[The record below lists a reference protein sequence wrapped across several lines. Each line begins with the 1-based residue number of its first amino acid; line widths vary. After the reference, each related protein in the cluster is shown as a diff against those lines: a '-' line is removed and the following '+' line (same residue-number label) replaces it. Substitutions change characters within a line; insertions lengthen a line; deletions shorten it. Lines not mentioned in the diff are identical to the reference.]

1 MTKSLFSRVRGILAA
16 IATAII
22 ATTFV
27 TSIDVGGMLSDLKDA
42 WPNLAPALP
51 PILFTIAVFGVLYVC
66 WFLFSCLRE
75 RTNNKQAH
83 TVLNLE
89 QLVGYLSPIDS
100 LDGEI
105 LPDAN
110 DRIRADIISRK
121 LAEQGVLEAPVL
133 VSAAGAEQLHVL
145 CAYLSAIVEHI
156 NQYGLRKTKKARTSL
171 YRAIF
176 PTGVPDLDSENDSS
190 DTSAGESEGMFELE
204 DSLQESVDEL
214 LNSMERHSGLMS
226 ELTANT
232 NRNIKL
238 VEANTGVKHVA
249 GSREAQKARADTRR
263 AIMNIARGMDDF
275 ATRDRQV
282 LPLYEQHLEGALNTM
297 LRLAPIYSEMA
308 KAGSNTKE
316 LRTLRKTLRVTLSS
330 LNELAKTTTNTRAA
344 VRAMPRLSTS
354 LNRSKRNVVD
364 VIGGFEDIT
373 RKGIELLE
381 QALSALSGR

>member
-1 MTKSLFSRVRGILAA
+1 MTKSIFSHVRGIVAA
-16 IATAII
+16 IAIAII
-22 ATTFV
+22 ATTVV
-27 TSIDVGGMLSDLKDA
+27 TAMDVGGLLSDLKDA
-42 WPNLAPALP
+42 WSNLAPALP
-51 PILFTIAVFGVLYVC
+51 PILLTIALFVTLYVC
-66 WFLFSCLRE
+66 WFLFSYLRE
-75 RTNNKQAH
+75 RTANKQVH
-83 TVLNLE
+83 TILNLE
-89 QLVGYLSPIDS
+89 QLIGYLSPIDS
-100 LDGEI
+100 LDGEM

-145 CAYLSAIVEHI
+145 CPYLSAVVEHI

-176 PTGVPDLDSENDSS
+176 PTGAPVLDSQNESS
-190 DTSAGESEGMFELE
+190 DTSADETEGMFELE

-214 LNSMERHSGLMS
+214 LNSMERHNGLMS

-238 VEANTGVKHVA
+238 VEVNTGVKHVA

-263 AIMNIARGMDDF
+263 AIKNIARDMDDF
-275 ATRDRQV
+275 ATRDRQE
-282 LPLYEQHLEGALNTM
+282 LALYEQHLEGALNTM
-297 LRLAPIYSEMA
+297 LKLASIYSEMA
-308 KAGSNTKE
+308 KAGSNTNE
-316 LRTLRKTLRVTLSS
+316 LRKLRKTVRLALSS
-330 LNELAKTTTNTRAA
+330 LNELAETTTNTSSA

-354 LNRSKRNVVD
+354 LNRFKRNVVD
-364 VIGGFEDIT
+364 VIGGFEEIT

-381 QALSALSGR
+381 QTLSALSGR